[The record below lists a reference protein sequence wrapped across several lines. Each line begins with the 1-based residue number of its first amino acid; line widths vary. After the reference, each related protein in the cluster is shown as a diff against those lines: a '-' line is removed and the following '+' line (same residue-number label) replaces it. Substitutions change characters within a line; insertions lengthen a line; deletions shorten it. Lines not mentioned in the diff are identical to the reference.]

1 MYEEHLNG
9 NSQKAVQ
16 EFQIT
21 PLMKLH
27 NDMKHYFIP
36 TEVSATQNLL

>member
-1 MYEEHLNG
+1 MYEEHFSG

-21 PLMKLH
+21 RLMKLH
-27 NDMKHYFIP
+27 NDMKHYVIP
-36 TEVSATQNLL
+36 LEVSTTQNLL